1 MSKIKVDVL
10 REPEDLPDQK
20 VKISYG
26 STIASGGTLTAPDGL
41 SVSGICTATS
51 FVGSVGPKLARLP
64 TMQLSV
70 FMGINI
76 ADIGR

>member
-20 VKISYG
+20 VRISYG

-41 SVSGICTATS
+41 IVSGICTATS
-51 FVGSVGPKLARLP
+51 FVGPIGSKLGGIP
-64 TMQLSV
+64 VMQLSV
-70 FMGINI
+70 FMGLNI